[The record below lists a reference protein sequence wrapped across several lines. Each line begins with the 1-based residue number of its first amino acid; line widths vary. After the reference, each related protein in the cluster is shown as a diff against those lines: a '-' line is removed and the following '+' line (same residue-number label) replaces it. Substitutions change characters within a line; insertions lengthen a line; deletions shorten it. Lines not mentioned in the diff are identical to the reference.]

1 MIFLAPALLLG
12 LVALPAL
19 WWLIRA
25 TPPAPRT
32 QRFPSLIILE
42 RLTPNH
48 QDAARSPLW
57 LFLLRLCAVALIIF
71 GLARPILPG
80 HPPLENAQDLTIILD
95 DGWTSTPHWA
105 ARITAAEAAGNA
117 ALLHH
122 HHVTLL
128 RSAPTAD
135 GFLPHP
141 FHPDSPQEWSDML
154 HHLQPQPW
162 PIDRAALIKR
172 LPTRPQ
178 PTESLLLISDG
189 IATPQ
194 DHALLDNI
202 APYTTQA
209 DLRWPL
215 CDVALLSIQSA
226 TDHTQQASI
235 LQAKACAQRMFTL
248 HALTEQGGTL
258 AKFTLPSQTS
268 TALALAPA
276 LRHQLDHFTLDGD
289 YGLAGQYHLG
299 DAGHRRPVGVLPT
312 PGDATPLT
320 GSAFFLN
327 QALDTIAERHSVPS
341 TALPTTPLS
350 VLIATDGALSGD
362 STREHVLAWVKQ
374 GGTLIRF
381 AGPGLAAQASTPT
394 PNTEPNTAQPT
405 DPLIA
410 VPLMNGLRQL
420 GGPMS
425 WGKPQALAAFAPN
438 SPFYGLPIPTDVTI
452 TKQVLA
458 QPTPDLSSHVW
469 AALTDGT
476 PLVTAQNYG
485 NGEIIL
491 FHVTASPDWSNL
503 PLSGLFP
510 SMLER
515 LIARSAGIAQSDT
528 GALSLWRAFDAHGT
542 LIEAPPAAQPLTMA
556 TMSRTSVTVQHPAG
570 LYGPIHGTHA
580 LNLGDNAPPLSA
592 APLFG
597 TPITPHG
604 LQVHTPLAPFAFIAG
619 LGVLIIDM
627 LLSLYRRG
635 LLRRRTALLVLVLTL
650 STIAPPRAQADDDT
664 TKSNAPAGALETH
677 LAYIETGNPDID
689 NISRMGLQG
698 LSDYTSTRSS
708 ALLGGPIGVQPGRD
722 DLAFYPLLYW
732 PITTDI
738 QADPD
743 RTKALNNFMEHGG
756 ILLIDELGA
765 GTDID
770 PGHKNAIR
778 DALKR
783 ATDGLMVPPLA
794 KLNDQHVLSHTF
806 YLMHGSYPGRIAG
819 QPVYVAQTGDEAN
832 DGVSPVIIGN
842 AGWAYAW
849 AIDNTGN
856 HPYATIPGG
865 DEQRTI
871 AYRFGLNMIVYALTG
886 NYKSDQAHY
895 PEMLHRLG
903 QSATSNSNPSDD
915 TDGDDAP

>member
-1 MIFLAPALLLG
+1 
-12 LVALPAL
+12 
-19 WWLIRA
+19 
-25 TPPAPRT
+25 
-32 QRFPSLIILE
+32 
-42 RLTPNH
+42 
-48 QDAARSPLW
+48 
-57 LFLLRLCAVALIIF
+57 
-71 GLARPILPG
+71 
-80 HPPLENAQDLTIILD
+80 
-95 DGWTSTPHWA
+95 
-105 ARITAAEAAGNA
+105 
-117 ALLHH
+117 
-122 HHVTLL
+122 
-128 RSAPTAD
+128 
-135 GFLPHP
+135 
-141 FHPDSPQEWSDML
+141 ML

-162 PIDRAALIKR
+162 PIDRAALITR
-172 LPTRPQ
+172 LNAQPH
-178 PTESLLLISDG
+178 PTENLLFISDG
-189 IATPQ
+189 IATEH
-194 DHALLDNI
+194 DRALLHSI
-202 APYTTQA
+202 PSYATQS

-215 CDVALLSIQSA
+215 CDIALLTIHNTA
-226 TDHTQQASI
+226 DHTHHASI
-235 LQAKACAQRMFTL
+235 LQPQSCTPHTLTL
-248 HALTEQGGTL
+248 HAVSQQGGTL
-258 AKFTLPSQTS
+258 TSVTLPSQTD
-268 TALALAPA
+268 TALPIAPA
-276 LRHQLDHFTLDGD
+276 LRRQLDHFTLEGD
-289 YGLAGQYHLG
+289 YGLAGQYYLG
-299 DAGHRRPVGVLPT
+299 DTGHRRPVGVLPT

-327 QALDTIAERHSVPS
+327 QALDSVAERHSVPS
-341 TALPTTPLS
+341 TALTTTPLS

-381 AGPGLAAQASTPT
+381 AGPGLAAQPPAQSPDQNNGDTT
-394 PNTEPNTAQPT
+394 GNTT

-425 WGKPQALAAFAPN
+425 WGKPQELAEFSSK
-438 SPFYGLPIPTDVTI
+438 SPFYGLPIPTDVTV

-458 QPTPDLSSHVW
+458 QPTDDLNNHVW
-469 AALTDGT
+469 AALKDGT
-476 PLVTAQNYG
+476 PLVTAHNYG

-491 FHVTASPDWSNL
+491 FHITASPDWSNL

-515 LIARSAGIAQSDT
+515 LIARSAGIPQAET
-528 GALSLWRAFDAHGT
+528 GTLPLWRAFDDQGS
-542 LIEAPPAAQPLTMA
+542 LITPPPAAQPLTMA
-556 TMSRTSVTVQHPAG
+556 TIANTSVTIHHPAG

-597 TPITPHG
+597 TPITPDG
-604 LQVHTPLAPFAFIAG
+604 LQRHTSLTPFALLAG

-635 LLRRRTALLVLVLTL
+635 LLRRRTALLVLTL
-650 STIAPPRAQADDDT
+650 CSITAIPAQADDAAAS
-664 TKSNAPAGALETH
+664 SNAPAGALQTH
-677 LAYIETGNPDID
+677 LAYIETGNPEID
-689 NISRMGLQG
+689 NVSRMGLQG

-708 ALLGGPIGVQPGRD
+708 ALLGAPIGVQPGRD

-732 PITTDI
+732 PITTDL
-738 QADPD
+738 QTDPT
-743 RTKALNNFMEHGG
+743 RTKALNSFMEHGG
-756 ILLIDELGA
+756 ILLMDELGA
-765 GTDID
+765 GTDLD
-770 PGHKNAIR
+770 PGHSNAIR
-778 DALKR
+778 AALKR

-806 YLMHGSYPGRIAG
+806 YLMHGTYPGRIAG

-865 DEQRTI
+865 DDQRTI

-886 NYKSDQAHY
+886 SYKSDQAHY

-903 QSATSNSNPSDD
+903 SNVPPNNPSDD
-915 TDGDDAP
+915 TDGDDTP